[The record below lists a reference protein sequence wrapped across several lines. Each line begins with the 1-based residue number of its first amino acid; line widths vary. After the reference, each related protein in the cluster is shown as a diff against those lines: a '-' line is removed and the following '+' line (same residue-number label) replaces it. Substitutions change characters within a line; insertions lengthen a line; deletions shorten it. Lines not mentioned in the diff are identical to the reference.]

1 MVDNKEKK
9 QVAFWDKVLKF
20 AKNSDNDSL
29 KLDNNIEE
37 DYSEDSIPTVN
48 QLDDLSNS
56 SYKKDHSEENFWAKV
71 KKYAKIDIN
80 EYKEHYS
87 EENFW
92 AKVKK
97 YAIKIGA
104 YPLENAFKLY
114 YAMSMK
120 KATVPQIAAIVAAL
134 GYFISPFDI
143 IPDVLFPGGFADD
156 AGVLLLA
163 ATSLTCCFD
172 PEVDKAAKD
181 KVSELFGYGKNMKM
195 VVLGKA
201 QAGKTSFYNFL
212 KDGDPGNPD
221 QTPVETIIEKF
232 DVKDSE
238 NHIMTIPKV
247 TDISGQSDYV
257 AKYYKELVEKN
268 DVILFFFNSKDFMT
282 DEEYMID
289 VVDLIAMI
297 SIYDTESP
305 KSKEVHIVPT
315 FKDEA
320 VSNGISDN
328 SLKER
333 LLTELNRD
341 YRAKK
346 YAKSSYIL
354 SMHQTNDISSL
365 TNLRDSIFSSY
376 RQNT

>member
-1 MVDNKEKK
+1 
-9 QVAFWDKVLKF
+9 
-20 AKNSDNDSL
+20 
-29 KLDNNIEE
+29 
-37 DYSEDSIPTVN
+37 
-48 QLDDLSNS
+48 
-56 SYKKDHSEENFWAKV
+56 
-71 KKYAKIDIN
+71 
-80 EYKEHYS
+80 
-87 EENFW
+87 
-92 AKVKK
+92 
-97 YAIKIGA
+97 
-104 YPLENAFKLY
+104 
-114 YAMSMK
+114 MK

-134 GYFISPFDI
+134 GYLISPIDLISDAIPI
-143 IPDVLFPGGFADD
+143 IGYTDD
-156 AGVLLLA
+156 AGILLLA
-163 ATSLTCCFD
+163 ATTLTCCSD
-172 PEVDKAAKD
+172 PEVIKAAKD
-181 KVSELFGYGKNMKM
+181 KLSEWLGSVGEYFKKLIFGKNMKM

-212 KDGDPGNPD
+212 KDEDPGNPD

-232 DVKDSE
+232 DAKDSE
-238 NHIMTIPKV
+238 NHIMTISSV
-247 TDISGQSDYV
+247 IDISGQWNYV

>member
-1 MVDNKEKK
+1 MDNKEKN
-9 QVAFWDKVLKF
+9 QVGFWDKVKKF
-20 AKNSDNDSL
+20 AMNSDNDSL
-29 KLDNNIEE
+29 ELDNNSEK
-37 DYSEDSIPTVN
+37 DYSVDSLPT
-48 QLDDLSNS
+48 LDDLSNS
-56 SYKKDHSEENFWAKV
+56 KYKKD
-71 KKYAKIDIN
+71 
-80 EYKEHYS
+80 YS

-92 AKVKK
+92 AKVKE

-143 IPDVLFPGGFADD
+143 IPDVFPGGFADD

-181 KVSELFGYGKNMKM
+181 KVSELFGYVGEYFNKLIFGKNMKM

-221 QTPVETIIEKF
+221 QTPVETIIEEF

-238 NHIMTIPKV
+238 NHIMTISSVK
-247 TDISGQSDYV
+247 DINGQPDYV

-333 LLTELNRD
+333 LLNELNRD
-341 YRAKK
+341 YRARK
-346 YAKSSYIL
+346 YADSSYIL